1 MNDGRNLNLN
11 PDLNLNQPENLR
23 DLRMHRLST
32 REQLEQW
39 TGVVGNQMLS
49 AFRKSNQANREA
61 EDRAARRQ
69 FDSLSGSDSTDV
81 DQGGTDVGDNVV
93 LGGIHNPPA
102 VVYPPHPPRQ
112 GMSPIAA
119 ALLTALVAA
128 GGAYLYQQQQSDP
141 SDDTSIRIGLG
152 KE

>member
-1 MNDGRNLNLN
+1 MSDGQKMNST
-11 PDLNLNQPENLR
+11 QPENLH
-23 DLRMHRLST
+23 DLRMDRLTT

-39 TGVVGNQMLS
+39 TGVTGNQMLA

-81 DQGGTDVGDNVV
+81 DQKGGADVGDNVV

-128 GGAYLYQQQQSDP
+128 GGAYLYQQNQSDP